1 MLRSVDL
8 KDYMLHDPVKVRGD
22 DDVFKAIQLILI
34 HKISGVC
41 VVDDDDQLAG
51 VLSEMDCLD
60 AILSAVYNEAMYAGP
75 VKQFMTTDVDTVR
88 ESDNIV
94 DVASDMLK
102 QKQRRRP
109 VIDDEGR
116 LVGQVSCRQILRAV
130 REFSGT
136 VDTPED

>member
-8 KDYMLHDPVKVRGD
+8 KDYMLHDPVKVRVD
-22 DDVFKAIQLILI
+22 DDVFEAIHLILI

-51 VLSEMDCLD
+51 VLSEMDCLN

-75 VKQFMTTDVDTVR
+75 VKQFMTTEVISVR
-88 ESDNIV
+88 KSDNIV
-94 DVASDMLK
+94 DVASDMLR

-109 VIDDEGR
+109 VIDDDGK

-130 REFSGT
+130 KEFTGSI
-136 VDTPED
+136 DPSEH